1 MTSHIVK
8 DPVCGMELKPKE
20 VQARSE
26 YQEKTY
32 YFCSPM
38 CKERFDKEPAAF
50 ADKAVAA

>member
-1 MTSHIVK
+1 MPSHLVT
-8 DPVCGMELKPKE
+8 DPVCGMEVKPKE

-32 YFCSPM
+32 YFCSTS
-38 CKERFDKEPAAF
+38 CKERFDKEPEAF